1 MRSFLIFILFH
12 TICIEIPVNSI
23 LCSAL
28 LYCSLST
35 IIQNKW
41 IILTLCNKQIK
52 MARDYHKSRIRN
64 FFAVFH
70 NVLDRFRIDDKQHKA
85 DLFRI
90 EHTTS
95 QGRLIFSSCQYNVRW
110 FLYSTHFGWKY
121 ISQHFILEYFLR
133 IHLFT
138 NVNGIN
144 CSK

>member
-12 TICIEIPVNSI
+12 TICIEISVNSI
-23 LCSAL
+23 LYSAL

-41 IILTLCNKQIK
+41 MTLTLCSKQIK

-64 FFAVFH
+64 FFVVFH

-85 DLFRI
+85 NLFRI
-90 EHTTS
+90 ERTTS

-110 FLYSTHFGWKY
+110 FLYSTHFGRKY